1 MSYVDFIYKEDEAII
16 EDGELKD
23 FWECVD
29 LRGNLG
35 SPWRYGLPDLSRE
48 SLVNY
53 LTHVAFYVTAWHE
66 HVGTIVHYVLPPA
79 KGMGLKIRPAKEE
92 NDVQVHTGWLAWLW
106 VYSVFQSKSHS
117 SFLASYKND
126 KKMKM
131 TKTVHLF

>member
-1 MSYVDFIYKEDEAII
+1 MSYIDFFYKEDEAIT

-48 SLVNY
+48 SLANY

-66 HVGTIVHYVLPPA
+66 HVGNIVHYVLPPA
-79 KGMGLKIRPAKEE
+79 KGMGLKIRPEREE
-92 NDVQVHTGWLAWLW
+92 NDVQVFSGWLAW
-106 VYSVFQSKSHS
+106 
-117 SFLASYKND
+117 
-126 KKMKM
+126 
-131 TKTVHLF
+131 